1 MEGNII
7 KSNIGKLIIGFCFLA
22 LVVWQLF
29 LEYVAYKFSSL
40 FDDIQIEENLTVFIA
55 DSQPFMWL
63 FTAVTVVIAID
74 IFKRGKLL
82 VLNSVSVLIALAIGT
97 FFLQLLVIL
106 AGYAPI
112 FELGAE
118 APK

>member
-1 MEGNII
+1 MEGNIS
-7 KSNIGKLIIGFCFLA
+7 KSRIGKLIVGFCFLA
-22 LVVWQLF
+22 LVGWQLF
-29 LEYVAYKFSSL
+29 LEYVAYQFSSL
-40 FDDIQIEENLTVFIA
+40 FDDINTKENLTIFIVY
-55 DSQPFMWL
+55 SQPFMWL
-63 FTAVTVVIAID
+63 FTVVTVVLAID
-74 IFKRGKLL
+74 IFKRGKFL